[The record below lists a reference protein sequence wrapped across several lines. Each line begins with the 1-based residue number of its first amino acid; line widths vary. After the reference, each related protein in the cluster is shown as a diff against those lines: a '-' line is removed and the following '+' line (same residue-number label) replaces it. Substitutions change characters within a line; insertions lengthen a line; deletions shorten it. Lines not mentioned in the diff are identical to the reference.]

1 MSEKASSR
9 YQRLAI
15 EGVVI
20 VISILLAFGIDAMW
34 EERQLRLEEEDAL
47 IALRADFTD
56 NLEQIDSIIE
66 AHLLFRERVATL
78 AHLSPGEIR
87 ALPQKTIS
95 EYMLALANP
104 WTFNAI
110 TGTTDALLSSGKL
123 GLLREQELREALI
136 TFRGMLSDMAE
147 DTAYITRGA
156 EDFWKY
162 EYRHGGPW
170 TDPETET
177 GYSGDIGG
185 LDFIPRATAEDLI
198 NVRADLELMG
208 RSKRYHINVGYYLS
222 ELGRIRNQITQ
233 ILDLLGS
240 GHTEQYS

>member
-1 MSEKASSR
+1 MGEKISSQ

-20 VISILLAFGIDAMW
+20 VVSILLAFAIDAMW

-47 IALRADFTD
+47 IALRADFTA

-66 AHLLFRERVATL
+66 AHLLFRERVESMMR
-78 AHLSPGEIR
+78 LSPEEVR
-87 ALPQKTIS
+87 ALPQKKIS

-123 GLLREQELREALI
+123 GILRDQELRESLI

-162 EYRHGGPW
+162 EYRQGGPW
-170 TDPETET
+170 TDPDTEV
-177 GYSGDIGG
+177 GYSGDVGG
-185 LDFIPRATAEDLI
+185 LDFIPKATAEDLL
-198 NVRADLELMG
+198 NVRADPELMG
-208 RSKRYHINVGYYLS
+208 RSKRFHINVGYYLS
-222 ELGRIRNQITQ
+222 ELGHIRNQITFM
-233 ILDLLGS
+233 LDLLG
-240 GHTEQYS
+240 EE